1 MAATRLIAMHHLKGK
16 TIKQCLKDR
25 IEYSLNP
32 VKTENGEYVSFYE
45 CTPESVI
52 EEFAL
57 SKREYEHI
65 TGRSQERGV
74 IAYMIR
80 QSFKPGEV
88 NAKEANNIGYELAMR
103 FTKGK
108 HMFFVAT
115 HTDRQ
120 HVHNHI
126 VFNSTTLDCTKKF
139 KNFFLSGRAIQKLSD
154 LICIENSFSV
164 IEPKPYSERVK
175 ENRYKDS
182 VSKRD
187 LVRKD
192 IDLAMLQQPK
202 NFEMLLK
209 ILSEK
214 GYEIRYGKHIAIK
227 KKEEKRFIRLASLG
241 TGYTQEDLINSFVK
255 ETKIRKKR
263 KGYQKSL
270 SLLIDIQEKNRE
282 GKGGGYTHWA
292 KVFNVKQ
299 MAQTILYLQENEF
312 ESFEQLDVATNEMIK
327 RFHEVS
333 AELKY
338 LEKQLGDSKELKKQ
352 IINYSKTRDIYVEYR
367 KAGYSKKFLEAHRED
382 IQMHKAAKELF
393 DKLSVSRIPRVKEL
407 NQQISESY
415 DKRRNIMEEYYQLK
429 EEMRKMVVVREN
441 VRRILEDIPEEK
453 RKEKVLYVL

>member
-352 IINYSKTRDIYVEYR
+352 IINYSKTIEIYVEYR
-367 KAGYSKKFLEAHRED
+367 KAGYSKKFLEAHREE
-382 IQMHKAAKELF
+382 IQMHKTAKESF
-393 DKLSVSRIPRVKEL
+393 DKLGVSKIPRVKEL

-429 EEMRKMVVVREN
+429 KEMRKMMVVREN
-441 VRRILEDIPEEK
+441 VRKILEDLPEEK
-453 RKEKVLYVL
+453 RKERVR